1 MEAALML
8 APAPLAGRILE
19 AGAQVLKTVRQLFA
33 AKILAANP
41 AQEGAKEAVNARAAR
56 ILDTHGNA
64 ILRYAYSYLH
74 NMEDAE
80 EVLQDTLV
88 QFLRTAPAFESES
101 HEKAWLLRVAGN
113 LSKNR
118 LSYNAVR
125 AADELNDELAACLA
139 VLLVGAV
146 ALPRLISKPAP
157 EESETMIANGM
168 IELPSRDELS
178 EAVGFPVKSASALP
192 FFPQSI
198 LYTSYWG
205 EMAQIDYANGGSSAC
220 FRQSLGEED
229 NSGDW
234 NEYPAQ
240 EALSV
245 SGCTVTLKGA
255 PDSYTLAIWSDGT
268 YSYSLSLSAGQPA
281 SVWEAVIEGVQ

>member
-240 EALSV
+240 TEAELF
-245 SGCTVTLKGA
+245 GYTVTLKGET
-255 PDSYTLAIWSDGT
+255 DRYTLAIWNDGT
-268 YSYSLSLSAGQPA
+268 YSYSLSLSSGQTLD
-281 SVWEAVIEGVQ
+281 VWQSIVAGVQ